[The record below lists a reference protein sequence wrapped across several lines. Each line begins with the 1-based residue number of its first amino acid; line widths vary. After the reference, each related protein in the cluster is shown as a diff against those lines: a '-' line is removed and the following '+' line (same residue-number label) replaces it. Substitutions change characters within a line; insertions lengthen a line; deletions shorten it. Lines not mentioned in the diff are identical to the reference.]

1 MVKTTKEITQ
11 EELTAKTLRRIY
23 NRGKRKG
30 YVSPEYITKTVKNK
44 NIPSDKIEE
53 VLQVFKEEGIKLM
66 NDEEAALQPVV
77 KKKRGRKKG
86 STNKKGKKTKD
97 QDNDEL
103 SEGDEIFGKT
113 DDPVRM
119 YLREMGGVELL
130 SREGEIAIAKR
141 IEASRSTMMVGIF
154 GSPSSLKIIN
164 EWKKKNN

>member
-1 MVKTTKEITQ
+1 MKKISQQISQ

-30 YVSPEYITKTVKNK
+30 YVSPEYLEKTVKGK
-44 NIPSDKIEE
+44 NIPSDKLEE
-53 VLQVFKEEGIKLM
+53 VLDVFKEEGIKIM
-66 NDEEAALQPVV
+66 DEAQAALEPVV

-86 STNKKGKKTKD
+86 STNKKTSKSLDGTSE
-97 QDNDEL
+97 EL
-103 SEGDEIFGKT
+103 ADGDEILGKT

-141 IEASRSTMMVGIF
+141 IEASRSTMMVCIF
-154 GSPSSLKIIN
+154 ESPSSLKVIN
-164 EWKKKNN
+164 EWQK